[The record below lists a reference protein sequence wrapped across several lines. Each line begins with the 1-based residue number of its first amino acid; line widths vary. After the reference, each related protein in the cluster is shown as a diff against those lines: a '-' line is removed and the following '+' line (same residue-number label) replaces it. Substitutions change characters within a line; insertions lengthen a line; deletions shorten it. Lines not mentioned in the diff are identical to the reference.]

1 MAKRTR
7 GSGHLF
13 HPPGSKNWSVQFYVG
28 RLRYREATGTSNR
41 REAERYLREKLA
53 DACLNGRPTSAKLT
67 VGNLVE
73 AKLVSDQNNG
83 LKDIK
88 SSRGRWEKNL
98 KPFFGPMKARDLT
111 TPVIDRYVERR
122 RQELLAKYA
131 KQHNGESDEEY
142 GERMKNQRK
151 SPNASINRELS
162 VLRGA
167 FFLARKSRLV
177 RDVPYFPMLKEDNV
191 RRGFL
196 EPGEYER
203 LAAAAMAEGLWMR
216 TLFEL
221 GYAYGWRR
229 SEMLGRIVRDLD
241 FLGGPN
247 GEGTIAL
254 PTSKNGDPRIVTM
267 TRRVREL
274 LLLCC
279 KGKSAED
286 RVLTRD
292 GQPIVDYR
300 DAWAR
305 VLKAAG
311 IKRHLLVHDLRR
323 TAIRGMRDRG
333 IDRKVAMSITGH
345 RTEAVYNRYNI
356 ADLADI
362 AKATAKL
369 DEEQKTLG
377 DSQGLAKVASQGV
390 QGPQPLKAKSNFLN
404 RMVGGPSRIRT
415 CDQRIMRASTA
426 L

>member
-1 MAKRTR
+1 MPRCKQVTR
-7 GSGHLF
+7 SPTTSG
-13 HPPGSKNWSVQFYVG
+13 
-28 RLRYREATGTSNR
+28 RRYPRK
-41 REAERYLREKLA
+41 AERYLREKLA
-53 DACLNGRPTSAKLT
+53 DACLNGRPTSATLT
-67 VGNLVE
+67 VADMVE
-73 AKLVSDQNNG
+73 AKLLSDQNNG
-83 LKDIK
+83 LKDVK

-98 KPFFGPMKARDLT
+98 RPFFGAIKARDLT
-111 TPVIDRYVERR
+111 TPTIDRYIEKR

-131 KQHNGESDEEY
+131 KRHKGESDAEY
-142 GERMKNQRK
+142 GERMKKQKK

-167 FFLARKSRLV
+167 FFLARKSRLI
-177 RDVPYFPMLKEDNV
+177 REVPYFPMLKEDNV
-191 RRGFL
+191 RTGFL

-229 SEMLGRIVRDLD
+229 SEMLGRIVNDLD
-241 FLGGPN
+241 FSGGPN

-279 KGKSAED
+279 KGKSPED
-286 RVLTRD
+286 RVLTCG
-292 GQPIVDYR
+292 GQPIGDYR
-300 DAWAR
+300 KAWGR
-305 VLKAAG
+305 VLKGGG
-311 IKRHLLVHDLRR
+311 ITRHLLVHDLRR

-369 DEEQKTLG
+369 DDEQKTLG

-390 QGPQPLKAKSNFLN
+390 QGPQPLKVEVELSQRDGWWAHQDSNL
-404 RMVGGPSRIRT
+404 GPTDYES
-415 CDQRIMRASTA
+415 AA
-426 L
+426 LTD